1 METEYCRFIAECST
15 YDFKRELDRKKK
27 NTWLKSVSAFANTT
41 GGSLYFGVDND
52 GQVLGLADA
61 QSDAEFISE
70 TINAYLDP
78 IPVFSINPQKGRNGK
93 IFLDLNV
100 AAGRQTPYYV
110 NTDGRKMAYIR
121 SGNES
126 IPATSHQLFNLVLK
140 GSNMSWDSL
149 VTTVERSKHTF
160 TFLER
165 EFNERSG
172 GRWEESLLESF
183 GLVTG
188 DWFLT
193 NAGLLFA
200 DACPIKQSRVYCTR
214 WAGLD
219 KGDTINDAEFYGN
232 ILMNLRDCKA
242 FIKANTAVPWF
253 KLPDYRLNLP
263 EYSERSIEEMCVNHL
278 IHRDYTELGAEVA
291 INIYDDR
298 IETTSPGGIKESS
311 DLERVDPSA
320 TVSYRRNP
328 VIAEVFS
335 QLKYMEKRGS
345 GLKKI
350 IEATSIL
357 PTYKEDRRPFFR
369 SSRSFF
375 FTTILNVNYG
385 MDRAALESFA
395 DSRRP
400 EPEYRPEEEIII
412 SKTYPINQEPTQKTY
427 PDSSGVTQKDYPE
440 NHSITQIDYP
450 ETSRVERKAICKTAQ
465 AIVDLLVSDSR
476 LTRADLAKRIGK
488 TEDTVKH
495 HLKVL
500 QIKGIIQR
508 IGSDRSGYWKVLLKR

>member
-1 METEYCRFIAECST
+1 METIDTRFVAECTT

-27 NTWLKSVSAFANTT
+27 NSWLKAVSAFANTN

-52 GQVLGLADA
+52 GQVLGLSDA

-70 TINAYLDP
+70 AINAYLDP
-78 IPVFSINPQKGRNGK
+78 IPVFSINPQKGKNGK

-100 AAGRQTPYYV
+100 PAGRQTPYYV
-110 NTDGRKMAYIR
+110 NTDGRKMAYVR

-149 VTTVERSKHTF
+149 VTTVERNKHTF

-165 EFNERSG
+165 EYNERSG

-183 GLVTG
+183 GLVTAEG
-188 DWFLT
+188 FLT

-200 DACPIKQSRVYCTR
+200 DACPIKQSRVFCTR

-219 KGDTINDAEFYGN
+219 KGDTINDSEFYGN

-263 EYSERSIEEMCVNHL
+263 EYSERAIEEMCVNHL

-291 INIYDDR
+291 INVYDDR

-345 GLKKI
+345 GLRKI

-357 PTYKEDRRPFFR
+357 PTYKEDRKPFFR

-375 FTTILNVNYG
+375 FTTIPNVNYG
-385 MDRAALESFA
+385 MDRADLESFA

-400 EPEYRPEEEIII
+400 EPEYRPEDEIII
-412 SKTYPINQEPTQKTY
+412 AKTYPINQKTPRKTYPINQETTRKTY
-427 PDSSGVTQKDYPE
+427 PINS
-440 NHSITQIDYP
+440 
-450 ETSRVERKAICKTAQ
+450 ETRKPIGKTAQ
-465 AIVDLLVSDSR
+465 AILDILVSKPHVK
-476 LTRADLAKRIGK
+476 RAEIALLIDKS
-488 TEDTVKH
+488 EDTVKLH
-495 HLKVL
+495 ISNL
-500 QIKGIIQR
+500 QKKGIIKR
-508 IGSDRSGYWKVLLKR
+508 VGSNKSGYWKVLVKR

>member
-1 METEYCRFIAECST
+1 M
-15 YDFKRELDRKKK
+15 
-27 NTWLKSVSAFANTT
+27 
-41 GGSLYFGVDND
+41 
-52 GQVLGLADA
+52 
-61 QSDAEFISE
+61 
-70 TINAYLDP
+70 
-78 IPVFSINPQKGRNGK
+78 
-93 IFLDLNV
+93 
-100 AAGRQTPYYV
+100 
-110 NTDGRKMAYIR
+110 
-121 SGNES
+121 
-126 IPATSHQLFNLVLK
+126 
-140 GSNMSWDSL
+140 
-149 VTTVERSKHTF
+149 
-160 TFLER
+160 
-165 EFNERSG
+165 
-172 GRWEESLLESF
+172 
-183 GLVTG
+183 
-188 DWFLT
+188 
-193 NAGLLFA
+193 
-200 DACPIKQSRVYCTR
+200 YCTR

-298 IETTSPGGIKESS
+298 
-311 DLERVDPSA
+311 
-320 TVSYRRNP
+320 
-328 VIAEVFS
+328 
-335 QLKYMEKRGS
+335 RGS
-345 GLKKI
+345 GLRKI

-357 PTYKEDRRPFFR
+357 PTYKEDRKPFFR

-385 MDRAALESFA
+385 MDRAVLESFA

-400 EPEYRPEEEIII
+400 EPEYRPEDEIII
-412 SKTYPINQEPTQKTY
+412 SKTYPINQEPAQKTY

-440 NHSITQIDYP
+440 NRNITQIDYP

-465 AIVDLLVSDSR
+465 AIVDMLVSDSR